1 MKYNLDKLK
10 KVELRDVWLHE
21 ALDFTRWLSE
31 EPNLAI
37 LSSAVGIELE
47 LIETES
53 SVGSFNVDIYARE
66 AGTGRKVIIENQL
79 EDTNHD
85 HLGKVITYAAGKGA
99 RRAQAGDRVAQPA
112 HRQRFRVLSGGDRA
126 VVHRG
131 LTARPALQRCR
142 AAERVDEGHQAQRGP
157 LRDRARQAIVLDQV
171 SRGGPGVT

>member
-53 SVGSFNVDIYARE
+53 SISMRGKPAPDAR
-66 AGTGRKVIIENQL
+66 
-79 EDTNHD
+79 
-85 HLGKVITYAAGKGA
+85 
-99 RRAQAGDRVAQPA
+99 
-112 HRQRFRVLSGGDRA
+112 
-126 VVHRG
+126 
-131 LTARPALQRCR
+131 
-142 AAERVDEGHQAQRGP
+142 
-157 LRDRARQAIVLDQV
+157 
-171 SRGGPGVT
+171 

>member
-10 KVELRDVWLHE
+10 KVDLRDAWPHE
-21 ALDFTRWLSE
+21 ALDFTKWLSE
-31 EPNLAI
+31 ESNLAM

-53 SVGSFNVDIYARE
+53 SVGSFNVDIYAQE

-99 RRAQAGDRVAQPA
+99 EVVIWVVARAR
-112 HRQRFRVLSGGDRA
+112 
-126 VVHRG
+126 
-131 LTARPALQRCR
+131 
-142 AAERVDEGHQAQRGP
+142 DEH
-157 LRDRARQAIVLDQV
+157 RQAIEWLNQHTDSDFGFFLVEIELWSIGDSLPAPRFSVVEQPNEWTKAIKL
-171 SRGGPGVT
+171 S